1 MDKTKLALIALA
13 MMFFGTGITEFIPVG
28 LLPMFSQEF
37 GVSLSEAGST
47 VSLYAFGVAV
57 GGVILTSLT
66 AQINRKRILVGGVA
80 LFLLG
85 HIVMA
90 MAQSFAW
97 LLAGRIMAA
106 AAHGL
111 FFAIASSVAVSL
123 VPPTKSAGAI
133 AFIFSG
139 FTIATAFAVPL
150 GTYLSAFFSW
160 RLPFWGV
167 VAVSIF
173 TLWLNWRY
181 IPNDAGHIGN
191 VGSAGEAGNAEDTG
205 TAGRVGNASIADHGG
220 STPSWRDQWK
230 LVTTPQIVLSLV
242 ITVLGYGGTFATFT
256 YLSPIL
262 QDITKISASTVSL
275 VLIMYGVMIAIG
287 NYLGGRF
294 GNNDPLKALL
304 YTFIVQGLILLAF
317 YFTAGSAVPAIITV
331 AGMGLLAFMSVP
343 MLQANIML
351 LAKRYVPNAVDLAS
365 SLNIAGFSGGIMLG
379 AILGGFV
386 IDWAGLEY
394 TALAAAFMVGLSVV
408 LTFGFVVS
416 EAKARRNSHTGDAVE
431 LSDDSL
437 VFDKQ

>member
-1 MDKTKLALIALA
+1 MALIALA

-66 AQINRKRILVGGVA
+66 AQVNRKRLLVFAVA
-80 LFLLG
+80 LFLIG
-85 HIVMA
+85 HVFTVMA
-90 MAQSFAW
+90 TSFTW

-123 VPPTKSAGAI
+123 VAPNKSAGAI

-150 GTYLSAFFSW
+150 GTYLSEFLSW
-160 RLPFWGV
+160 RVSFWGV
-167 VAVSIF
+167 VTVAAL
-173 TLWLNWRY
+173 TLWLNLRY
-181 IPNDAGHIGN
+181 IPNNAGQI
-191 VGSAGEAGNAEDTG
+191 
-205 TAGRVGNASIADHGG
+205 ASE
-220 STPSWRDQWK
+220 PSWSDQWK
-230 LVTTPQIVLSLV
+230 LITTPQIILSLV

-262 QDITKISASTVSL
+262 QNITKISASAVSI
-275 VLIMYGVMIAIG
+275 VLIMYGIMIAIG

-294 GNNDPLKALL
+294 GNSNPIKALL
-304 YTFIVQGLILLAF
+304 YTFIAQSLILFAF
-317 YFTAGSAVPAIITV
+317 YLTAGSPTAAIITV

-343 MLQANIML
+343 MLQANIMI
-351 LAKRYVPNAVDLAS
+351 LAKRFVPSAVDLAS

-379 AILGGFV
+379 AILGGIV
-386 IDWAGLEY
+386 IDFAGLAY
-394 TALAAAFMVGLSVV
+394 TPLVAALMVGLSVILTVVAIV
-408 LTFGFVVS
+408 LQKEPVHET
-416 EAKARRNSHTGDAVE
+416 EAEGLLTNLR
-431 LSDDSL
+431 
-437 VFDKQ
+437 

>member
-1 MDKTKLALIALA
+1 MDKTRLALIALA

-66 AQINRKRILVGGVA
+66 AKVNRKRLLVSAVAFFLVG
-80 LFLLG
+80 
-85 HIVMA
+85 HILTA
-90 MAQSFAW
+90 MAPSFTW

-123 VPPTKSAGAI
+123 VAPTKSAGAI

-150 GTYLSAFFSW
+150 GTYLSGFFSW
-160 RLPFWGV
+160 RISFWGV
-167 VAVSIF
+167 VAVSAL
-173 TLWLNWRY
+173 TLWLNLRY
-181 IPNDAGHIGN
+181 IPNNAGHI
-191 VGSAGEAGNAEDTG
+191 T
-205 TAGRVGNASIADHGG
+205 

-230 LVTTPQIVLSLV
+230 LITTPQIILSLV

-262 QDITKISASTVSL
+262 QNITKISASTVSV
-275 VLIMYGVMIAIG
+275 VLIMYGIMIAIG

-294 GNNDPLKALL
+294 GNSNPIKALL

-317 YFTAGSAVPAIITV
+317 YFTADSATAAIITV

-343 MLQANIML
+343 MLQANIMI
-351 LAKRYVPNAVDLAS
+351 LAKRYVPSAVDLAS

-379 AILGGFV
+379 AILGGVV
-386 IDWAGLEY
+386 IDYAGLAY
-394 TALAAAFMVGLSVV
+394 TPLAAAFMVGLSVLLTMVAIV
-408 LTFGFVVS
+408 LQR
-416 EAKARRNSHTGDAVE
+416 EPAKSNEYEGLVHE
-431 LSDDSL
+431 L
-437 VFDKQ
+437 